1 MMMVVVVMMM
11 MVMMMKTLI
20 LSIITIS
27 TIVIIMSITIVPG
40 DPCRI
45 RPGPF
50 TEALGEEATP
60 KGSELGNS
68 ADFGL
73 DFV

>member
-1 MMMVVVVMMM
+1 MVVVVM
-11 MVMMMKTLI
+11 MMMKTLI

-27 TIVIIMSITIVPG
+27 TIIVIIMSITIVPG

-73 DFV
+73 DLV